1 MKTDYNKLKKE
12 FLDYLKKERGFSD
25 YTVKSYNID
34 IKIFFEFCKKKTN
47 QLVFADLSDSA
58 SFIISDAL
66 EISDKYFK
74 NQVLKKKKVI

>member
-34 IKIFFEFCKKKTN
+34 IKIFFDFCKKLDVYFGHYLDKVKPIIIRN
-47 QLVFADLSDSA
+47 FLADEMSKIQS
-58 SFIISDAL
+58 SKSR
-66 EISDKYFK
+66 
-74 NQVLKKKKVI
+74 

>member
-34 IKIFFEFCKKKTN
+34 IKIFFDFCKKNSLNDPSPRIWEEGVK
-47 QLVFADLSDSA
+47 
-58 SFIISDAL
+58 
-66 EISDKYFK
+66 
-74 NQVLKKKKVI
+74 LKG